1 MKDLT
6 EVLADKLEGLIK
18 LALSKMIKPDMTL
31 KSVRELDKQ
40 QIEKLKKEQKIE
52 GIILDVDETIR
63 KNMKDIPTCNKE
75 WIKSLQGQL
84 KVVILTNGRDSK
96 LSKYF
101 AEQGIDYIDFARKPL
116 NKNFKK
122 ACEKMGLQPSNVM
135 VIGDDLF
142 DDIFGG
148 KRNKMKTALVKE
160 VEEDIR

>member
-1 MKDLT
+1 MKDIT
-6 EVLADKLEGLIK
+6 EILADKLEGLIK
-18 LALSKMIKPDMTL
+18 LALGKMIKPDMTL
-31 KSVRELDKQ
+31 KSVRELDQQ

-63 KNMKDIPTCNKE
+63 KNMQDIPTCNKE
-75 WIKSLQGQL
+75 WIESLQGQL

>member
-18 LALSKMIKPDMTL
+18 LALGKMIKPDMTL
-31 KSVRELDKQ
+31 KSVKELNQ
-40 QIEKLKKEQKIE
+40 EQIEKLKKEQKIE

-63 KNMKDIPTCNKE
+63 KNMQDIPRCNKE

-101 AEQGIDYIDFARKPL
+101 EEQGIDYIDFARKPL

-122 ACEKMGLQPSNVM
+122 ACERMKLEPENVM

-148 KRNKMKTALVKE
+148 KRNKMKTALVKD